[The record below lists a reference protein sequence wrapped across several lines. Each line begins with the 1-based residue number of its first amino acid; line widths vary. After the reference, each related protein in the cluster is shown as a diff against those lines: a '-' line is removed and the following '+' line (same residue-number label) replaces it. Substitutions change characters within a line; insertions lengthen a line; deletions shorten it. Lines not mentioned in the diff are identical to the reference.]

1 MVGGTFSWVVILDY
15 LSIERTEHDFSLL
28 LTKGVTRYFK
38 FLLLDFP
45 PGKDLNLELGDIHK
59 AFLQK
64 VAFFF
69 SGVFITEQK

>member
-1 MVGGTFSWVVILDY
+1 M
-15 LSIERTEHDFSLL
+15 
-28 LTKGVTRYFK
+28 TKGVTRYFK

-45 PGKDLNLELGDIHK
+45 LGKDLNLELGDIHK

-69 SGVFITEQK
+69 LVFLSQNRNETRRGFKQNKPEKEEMRVLMKLS